1 MGSVRHGNSTAPAAP
16 VPCRDAPKTLAS
28 KDLTRVPPR
37 QTLGGM
43 KEPTREERNLRCF
56 RKRRYRT
63 QGDALDAALVAGVE
77 RQRKAYLC
85 PYCKLWHLTTIDAG
99 LDAGS

>member
-1 MGSVRHGNSTAPAAP
+1 MPESHV
-16 VPCRDAPKTLAS
+16 
-28 KDLTRVPPR
+28 
-37 QTLGGM
+37 
-43 KEPTREERNLRCF
+43 KEPTREERQLRCF
-56 RKRRYRT
+56 RKRRYRS